1 MKRTI
6 ACLALVAALSP
17 AALAQGGTAPTTSVT
32 PAAAAKPAARSAPVA
47 RPAWSDLTAAQR
59 EALAP
64 LHEDWDSFERDRK
77 RKWLEVATKYPRMT
91 PEAQQHLHERMVEFV
106 RLTPQQRRTARENFK
121 KAYEL
126 PLEQRQQR
134 VDQFKALPPERRQE
148 LANQAAEQ
156 AVARKGEPPRRAA
169 RDARTEATKPNLTPQ
184 AVSSAPA
191 KSAPLSAV
199 GPADGSAAR

>member
-1 MKRTI
+1 M
-6 ACLALVAALSP
+6 
-17 AALAQGGTAPTTSVT
+17 
-32 PAAAAKPAARSAPVA
+32 A

-64 LHEDWDSFERDRK
+64 LQDDWDSFERDRK

-91 PEAQQHLHERMVEFV
+91 PEAQQHLHERMLEFV

-126 PLEQRQQR
+126 PLEQRQQL

-148 LANQAAEQ
+148 LADKAAEQ
-156 AVARKGEPPRRAA
+156 AVARKSEPPRRAA
-169 RDARTEATKPNLTPQ
+169 RDARTEANKASLTPQ
-184 AVSSAPA
+184 PVSSRPA
-191 KSAPLSAV
+191 KSAPARAV
-199 GPADGSAAR
+199 GPDDGSPAK

>member
-1 MKRTI
+1 MSRTI
-6 ACLALVAALSP
+6 ACLALAAALSS
-17 AALAQGGTAPTTSVT
+17 AALAQGSAAPAA

-64 LHEDWDSFERDRK
+64 LQDDWDSFERDRK

-91 PEAQQHLHERMVEFV
+91 PEAQQHLHERMLEFV

-126 PLEQRQQR
+126 PLEQRQQ
-134 VDQFKALPPERRQE
+134 L
-148 LANQAAEQ
+148 
-156 AVARKGEPPRRAA
+156 
-169 RDARTEATKPNLTPQ
+169 
-184 AVSSAPA
+184 
-191 KSAPLSAV
+191 
-199 GPADGSAAR
+199 

>member
-126 PLEQRQQR
+126 P
-134 VDQFKALPPERRQE
+134 PERRQE

-184 AVSSAPA
+184 PVSSAPA